1 MDTELKQHIEDV
13 QFDGLLLKHVSKEYR
28 ANKKVVLAEFEKDKE
43 ILEFASKRL
52 QEKFSNL

>member
-13 QFDGLLLKHVSKEYR
+13 EFDGLHLKDFPKEYL
-28 ANKKVVLAEFEKDKE
+28 ANKLFFKAAFEKNE
-43 ILEFASKRL
+43 QILEFASKRL